1 MDVFNGSKYCPALLE
16 TVDICVPNDN
26 FRDFSLFNVTLKV
39 ETAIL
44 FTELWQKMPSTVYSV
59 DVWLVSSTFI
69 ASFTNC
75 LNL

>member
-1 MDVFNGSKYCPALLE
+1 MDVFNGSKYCPTLLE
-16 TVDICVPNDN
+16 TVDLYVPNDN

-39 ETAIL
+39 ETAVL
-44 FTELWQKMPSTVYSV
+44 LTALWQKMPSTVHSV

-69 ASFTNC
+69 TSFTNC